1 MDLIH
6 RCEVLMK
13 KRDVTYNLF
22 SESVYMPTKQQLLE
36 QFLLEFK
43 EHHRQRGLLVE
54 RLNDLERQMCE
65 IQALEVNGYE
75 EASLLF
81 VLPEELLGVIGTF
94 LSGKRIR
101 SLQKKETQ
109 VGSIRRMIHE
119 DAQMIREYLSQPY
132 SLSLS

>member
-1 MDLIH
+1 
-6 RCEVLMK
+6 MK
-13 KRDVTYNLF
+13 KRDESYNLF
-22 SESVYMPTKQQLLE
+22 SASVYLPTKEQLRE

-43 EHHRQRGLLVE
+43 EHHRQRGLVVE
-54 RLNDLERQMCE
+54 RLKDLEQQMCD

-75 EASLLF
+75 ETSLLF

-101 SLQKKETQ
+101 GLQKKETQ

-119 DAQMIREYLSQPY
+119 DAQMIREYLSRPY